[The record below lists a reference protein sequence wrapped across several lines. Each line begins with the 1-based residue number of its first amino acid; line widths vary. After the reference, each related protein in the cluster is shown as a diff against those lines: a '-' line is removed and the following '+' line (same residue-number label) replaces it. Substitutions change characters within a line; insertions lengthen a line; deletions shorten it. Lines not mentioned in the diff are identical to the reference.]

1 MTRKNTIVLLE
12 IVAVSLLIGGLNLF
26 FPDNPGF
33 VSLYYIPYLGA
44 SALVSTVYGAGW
56 GFFMFVLSAGIIAG
70 GFPGVQLL
78 LDPDWSNEGY
88 WNELLNSSY
97 IPGSIGLLSIYTFGV
112 IRSTALNRISKLRS
126 RLHDVSRENWLLK
139 KKSEALQKVNFELDE
154 QVSRQQD
161 AITSLYTQLRKLDTL
176 DVNQALAVLL
186 ETVHI
191 YTRAVKTSVWRYDDA
206 QKSLILAASR
216 GWEEDEELETS
227 IPLEGTIEGWVYK
240 TNSLFSIRML
250 LQYDNLE
257 RMDSGR
263 NIITIPLNFDQR
275 VWGILNIQEMP
286 FEKYNV
292 HSERI
297 LQIVASLAEHS
308 IERAV
313 AYESIIQKEEID
325 EKTGLPLFSQFYR
338 MLEEETKR
346 AGMQK
351 GSFSILLIEIVNFDS
366 IQEEYGA
373 DNAKSLI
380 RAVTEDLGSLSER
393 KAHCFQYKQD
403 SQLAL
408 LIPSV
413 DFDGVSLYSL
423 EALEKLNAVKWE
435 IEGTG
440 IPVEAVIGFSV
451 FSGGGDSPDQ
461 LLEQAESLLEMQRV

>member
-1 MTRKNTIVLLE
+1 M
-12 IVAVSLLIGGLNLF
+12 
-26 FPDNPGF
+26 
-33 VSLYYIPYLGA
+33 
-44 SALVSTVYGAGW
+44 
-56 GFFMFVLSAGIIAG
+56 
-70 GFPGVQLL
+70 
-78 LDPDWSNEGY
+78 
-88 WNELLNSSY
+88 
-97 IPGSIGLLSIYTFGV
+97 
-112 IRSTALNRISKLRS
+112 
-126 RLHDVSRENWLLK
+126 
-139 KKSEALQKVNFELDE
+139 
-154 QVSRQQD
+154 
-161 AITSLYTQLRKLDTL
+161 
-176 DVNQALAVLL
+176 
-186 ETVHI
+186 
-191 YTRAVKTSVWRYDDA
+191 
-206 QKSLILAASR
+206 
-216 GWEEDEELETS
+216 
-227 IPLEGTIEGWVYK
+227 
-240 TNSLFSIRML
+240 
-250 LQYDNLE
+250 
-257 RMDSGR
+257 
-263 NIITIPLNFDQR
+263 
-275 VWGILNIQEMP
+275 
-286 FEKYNV
+286 
-292 HSERI
+292 
-297 LQIVASLAEHS
+297 ASLAEHS